1 MLRKFLNKIIVLC
14 DFCLMPL
21 TFISAVVLLVVR
33 KAGMHRMIWSKRVLM
48 RVGVFPITDH
58 YYEPLFNPR
67 HLKSSL
73 RADRALPGIDLNDNQ
88 QLELLSRFN
97 FNEELKKIPLE
108 KTSNLEFYY
117 DNPSIGT
124 GDSEYLY
131 NIIRLF
137 KPKRVLEIGSGNSTL
152 MAINAIRQNN
162 NEDQHY
168 SCEHVC
174 VEPYECE
181 WLEKLGI
188 KIIRQK
194 VEDID
199 KKTFSALEA
208 NDILF
213 IDSSHIIRPQGDVL
227 FEYLEI
233 LPILKKGVLVHVH
246 DIFTPKDYLD
256 DWVLKYI
263 KLWNEQY
270 LLEAFLTFNR
280 DYKIIG
286 ALNYLKQ
293 HYFKELSA
301 KCPMLANEVN
311 QEPCSFWLVKV

>member
-1 MLRKFLNKIIVLC
+1 MLKSILNKIIIFC

-21 TFISAVVLLVVR
+21 TLVSALVLLGIR
-33 KAGMHRMIWSKRVLM
+33 KAGMHRMVWSKKILM
-48 RVGVFPITDH
+48 KVGVFPIRDH
-58 YYEPLFNPR
+58 YYEPLFHPR
-67 HLKSSL
+67 HLKISL
-73 RADRALPGIDLNDNQ
+73 RQDRALPGIDLNDKG
-88 QLELLSRFN
+88 QLELLNRFT

-108 KTSNLEFYY
+108 KTANLEFYY
-117 DNPSIGT
+117 HNPSIGT

-131 NIIRLF
+131 SVIRLF
-137 KPKRVLEIGSGNSTL
+137 KPKRILEIGSGNSTL
-152 MAINAIRQNN
+152 MAINAIKQNKK
-162 NEDQHY
+162 EDQDY

-174 VEPYECE
+174 VEPYECK

-199 KKTFSALEA
+199 KRVFTDLEA

-246 DIFTPKDYLD
+246 DVFSPKDYLD

-270 LLEAFLTFNR
+270 LLEAFLTFNNEF
-280 DYKIIG
+280 KIIG
-286 ALNYLKQ
+286 ALNYLKH
-293 HYFKELSA
+293 HYFKELST
-301 KCPMLANEVN
+301 KCPILANDVN
-311 QEPCSFWLVKV
+311 QEPCSFWLLKV